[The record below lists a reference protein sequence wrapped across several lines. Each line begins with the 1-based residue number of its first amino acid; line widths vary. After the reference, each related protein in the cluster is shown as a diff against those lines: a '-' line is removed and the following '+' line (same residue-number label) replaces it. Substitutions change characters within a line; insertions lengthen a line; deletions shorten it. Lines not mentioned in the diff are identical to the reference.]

1 MVSRDCSSYYAS
13 TDTPRPKSKYAD
25 WEEPPQEG
33 EPFDYD
39 AVPERFYF
47 EVESIG
53 NLEPDAIIQ
62 QGIKVL
68 QQKLA
73 TVIQDLTESD
83 QQTNGINGGYDAPRS
98 PDVAMNGQSWQEM
111 GYTTP
116 YATGGNTAAWGA
128 GAATP
133 YGATP
138 YGQNGVNG
146 WS

>member
-1 MVSRDCSSYYAS
+1 MED
-13 TDTPRPKSKYAD
+13 
-25 WEEPPQEG
+25 PPQAD

-39 AVPERFYF
+39 AVPSRFYF

-73 TVIQDLTESD
+73 AVIQELDEDAPNPL
-83 QQTNGINGGYDAPRS
+83 NGGFDGGYDGPRS
-98 PDVAMNGQSWQEM
+98 PDVGGGGQPWEQP

-116 YATGGNTAAWGA
+116 FGASSGGGWG
-128 GAATP
+128 GQ
-133 YGATP
+133 GQATP
-138 YGQNGVNG
+138 YGQGTLFSLFVIAVLG
-146 WS
+146 FLGRATRVVLYRTMH

>member
-1 MVSRDCSSYYAS
+1 MVSEAGFRYYQNL
-13 TDTPRPKSKYAD
+13 TYHRPLSKYAE
-25 WEEPPQEG
+25 WEEAPQEG
-33 EPFDYD
+33 ERFDYD
-39 AVPERFYF
+39 AKPDRFYF
-47 EVESIG
+47 EVESSG

-73 TVIQDLTESD
+73 LVIQDMSD
-83 QQTNGINGGYDAPRS
+83 GDTNTNGVNGGGYVAPRS
-98 PDVAMNGQSWQEM
+98 PDVNMNGQWQEA

-116 YATGGNTAAWGA
+116 YGNGQASTWNPA

-138 YGQNGVNG
+138 YGQNGANG
-146 WS
+146 W

>member
-1 MVSRDCSSYYAS
+1 
-13 TDTPRPKSKYAD
+13 
-25 WEEPPQEG
+25 
-33 EPFDYD
+33 
-39 AVPERFYF
+39 VPERFYF
-47 EVESIG
+47 EVESAG

-73 TVIQDLTESD
+73 AVIQDLTEGEGGA
-83 QQTNGINGGYDAPRS
+83 NGVNGHGGYDAPRS
-98 PDVAMNGQSWQEM
+98 PDVGMNGQAWQDP

-116 YATGGNTAAWGA
+116 YGNGGNASQWGTGA

-138 YGQNGVNG
+138 YGQNGANG
-146 WS
+146 WN

>member
-1 MVSRDCSSYYAS
+1 MHH
-13 TDTPRPKSKYAD
+13 RPLSKYAE
-25 WEEPPQEG
+25 WEDPPQEG
-33 EPFDYD
+33 EPFDFD

-47 EVESIG
+47 EVESAG

-73 TVIQDLTESD
+73 AVIQDLTDGEAE
-83 QQTNGINGGYDAPRS
+83 TNGINGFDAPRS
-98 PDVAMNGQSWQEM
+98 PDINMNGQWQDQ

-116 YATGGNTAAWGA
+116 YGNGADQTNTWGNA

-138 YGQNGVNG
+138 YGQNGANG
-146 WS
+146 W

>member
-1 MVSRDCSSYYAS
+1 MTY
-13 TDTPRPKSKYAD
+13 PRPKSKYAE
-25 WEEPPQEG
+25 WEDPAQEG

-73 TVIQDLTESD
+73 AVIQDLSADGT
-83 QQTNGINGGYDAPRS
+83 TNGINGDGGYDAPRS
-98 PDVAMNGQSWQEM
+98 PDVGMNGGGWQDP
-111 GYTTP
+111 GYSTP
-116 YATGGNTAAWGA
+116 YGNNGNTNGWGA
-128 GAATP
+128 GGATP

-138 YGQNGVNG
+138 YGQNGQNG
-146 WS
+146 WN

>member
-1 MVSRDCSSYYAS
+1 M
-13 TDTPRPKSKYAD
+13 
-25 WEEPPQEG
+25 
-33 EPFDYD
+33 
-39 AVPERFYF
+39 
-47 EVESIG
+47 G

-73 TVIQDLTESD
+73 LVLQTVTEGEGGD
-83 QQTNGINGGYDAPRS
+83 ANGMNGADDYNNGPRS
-98 PDVAMNGQSWQEM
+98 PDTGMNGSGWQADA

-116 YATGGNTAAWGA
+116 GYGGGNASTWGA

-138 YGQNGVNG
+138 YGQNHSNG

>member
-1 MVSRDCSSYYAS
+1 
-13 TDTPRPKSKYAD
+13 
-25 WEEPPQEG
+25 
-33 EPFDYD
+33 
-39 AVPERFYF
+39 
-47 EVESIG
+47 VESIG

-83 QQTNGINGGYDAPRS
+83 AQTNGINGGGYDAPRS
-98 PDVAMNGQSWQEM
+98 PDVGMNGQPWQEQ

-116 YATGGNTAAWGA
+116 YGNGGNASAWGA

-138 YGQNGVNG
+138 YGQNGTNG

>member
-1 MVSRDCSSYYAS
+1 MYKVSCADFA
-13 TDTPRPKSKYAD
+13 TRPLSKYAE

-33 EPFDYD
+33 EPFDFD

-47 EVESIG
+47 EVESAG

-73 TVIQDLTESD
+73 AVIRDLSGEDES
-83 QQTNGINGGYDAPRS
+83 TSNGVNGYDAPRS
-98 PDVAMNGQSWQEM
+98 PDVGMNAAWQDP

-116 YATGGNTAAWGA
+116 FANGGGTSQWNPA
-128 GAATP
+128 GASTP

-138 YGQNGVNG
+138 YGQAGGNAWN
-146 WS
+146 

>member
-1 MVSRDCSSYYAS
+1 
-13 TDTPRPKSKYAD
+13 
-25 WEEPPQEG
+25 
-33 EPFDYD
+33 
-39 AVPERFYF
+39 VPARFYF
-47 EVESIG
+47 EVESAG

-73 TVIQDLTESD
+73 AVIQDLTENEA
-83 QQTNGINGGYDAPRS
+83 QTNGINGGGFDAPRS
-98 PDVAMNGQSWQEM
+98 PDVGMNGQGWQDQ

-116 YATGGNTAAWGA
+116 YGNEGNEGNASQWGV

-138 YGQNGVNG
+138 YGQNGANG
-146 WS
+146 W

>member
-1 MVSRDCSSYYAS
+1 MED
-13 TDTPRPKSKYAD
+13 
-25 WEEPPQEG
+25 PPQAD

-39 AVPERFYF
+39 AVPSRFYF

-73 TVIQDLTESD
+73 VIIQGLDSEGQDTGM
-83 QQTNGINGGYDAPRS
+83 NGGFDGGYDGPRS
-98 PDVAMNGQSWQEM
+98 PDVGGGGGQPWEQP

-116 YATGGNTAAWGA
+116 FGGGGGGWG
-128 GAATP
+128 GQGQATP
-133 YGATP
+133 YG
-138 YGQNGVNG
+138 NGMLCFFTV
-146 WS
+146 